1 MTFYHYDD
9 CHVYKTLK
17 GVLSRDVIH
26 LFIFCYDDDADDVTI
41 FFFTTTYFANKI
53 IVTIFKIIG
62 KII

>member
-17 GVLSRDVIH
+17 GVLSRDVIQ

-41 FFFTTTYFANKI
+41 FFLQLHILLTK
-53 IVTIFKIIG
+53 
-62 KII
+62 